1 MRFENAFVVDAPIDD
16 VYAALLDVER
26 AAPCV
31 PGVQMVERTGEDA
44 YDIDIKVAVG
54 PISTTYRG
62 SIEIVERDAGSHRI
76 VFTARGRESRDPDS
90 PDTQV
95 QMQLIAD
102 DGATLGTISA
112 DVQLSDTAAAI
123 GQGLINEVSAG
134 IVETF
139 SHNLTTLLA
148 KRPREAATAD
158 AAEAVRAAAER
169 REPEPVGDAELDD
182 EAEVVDDEAELVED
196 VEVVGEGEVQETRP
210 TASEA
215 LPLATFAGPLLL
227 ARLRDPR
234 MLAAAAGAVVGF
246 FVMLRRLRRRR

>member
-26 AAPCV
+26 AVPCV
-31 PGVQMVERTGEDA
+31 PGVQMLERSGEDA
-44 YDIDIKVAVG
+44 YDVDIKVAVG

-62 SIEIVERDAGSHRI
+62 SIQIVERDAGTHRI
-76 VFTARGRESRDPDS
+76 VFTARGRDSRDPDS
-90 PDTQV
+90 PDTEV
-95 QMQLIAD
+95 QIHLIAD

-123 GQGLINEVSAG
+123 GQGLIKEVLAG

-139 SHNLTTLLA
+139 SHNLTALLA

-169 REPEPVGDAELDD
+169 REPEAVDDAEMI
-182 EAEVVDDEAELVED
+182 DEAELVDDEGELVED
-196 VEVVGEGEVQETRP
+196 AEVVGEGEVEETRP
-210 TASEA
+210 PAADA
-215 LPLATFAGPLLL
+215 LPIATFAGPLLL

-234 MLAAAAGAVVGF
+234 ILAAAAGAVVGF

>member
-1 MRFENAFVVDAPIDD
+1 MRFENAFAVDAPIDA
-16 VYAALLDVER
+16 VYAALVDVER

-31 PGVQMVERTGEDA
+31 PGVQMLDRTGDDA
-44 YDIDIKVAVG
+44 YDVDIIVSVG

-62 SIEIVERDAGSHRI
+62 SIEIVERNAGAHRV
-76 VFTARGRESRDPDS
+76 VFKVRGRESRDPDT
-90 PDTQV
+90 PDTEV
-95 QMQLIAD
+95 QMQLMAD

-112 DVQLSDTAAAI
+112 DVQLSETAAAI
-123 GQGLINEVSAG
+123 GQGLIQEVSAG
-134 IVETF
+134 IVESF
-139 SHNLTTLLA
+139 SGNLTTLLA

-158 AAEAVRAAAER
+158 AAEAVRAAAEQ
-169 REPEPVGDAELDD
+169 REPEAVD
-182 EAEVVDDEAELVED
+182 EAEVVEDSEVVDDEAELVED
-196 VEVVGEGEVQETRP
+196 AEVVGEGEVAETRP

-215 LPLATFAGPLLL
+215 LPLATLAGPLLL

>member
-1 MRFENAFVVDAPIDD
+1 MRFENAFAVDAPIDD

-31 PGVQMVERTGEDA
+31 PGVQMLERTGDDA

-54 PISTTYRG
+54 PISTIYRG
-62 SIEIVERDAGSHRI
+62 SIEIVESDADAHWI
-76 VFTARGRESRDPDS
+76 VFKAKGRESRDPDS
-90 PDTQV
+90 PDTHV
-95 QMQLIAD
+95 QMHLIAD

-112 DVQLSDTAAAI
+112 DVQLSETAAAI
-123 GQGLINEVSAG
+123 GQGLITEVSAG

-139 SHNLTTLLA
+139 SHNLTASLA

-169 REPEPVGDAELDD
+169 REPEPVE
-182 EAEVVDDEAELVED
+182 EAEVVDDVEVIDD
-196 VEVVGEGEVQETRP
+196 VEVVEDAEVVGETRVEGIRP
-210 TASEA
+210 AAGDA
-215 LPLATFAGPLLL
+215 LPIAAFASLPVL

-234 MLAAAAGAVVGF
+234 VLVAAAGAVVGF

>member
-1 MRFENAFVVDAPIDD
+1 MRFENAFAVDAPIDA
-16 VYAALLDVER
+16 VYAALVDVER

-31 PGVQMVERTGEDA
+31 PGVQMLDRTGDDA
-44 YDIDIKVAVG
+44 YDVDIKVSVG
-54 PISTTYRG
+54 PISTIYRG
-62 SIEIVERDAGSHRI
+62 SIEIVERNAGAHRV
-76 VFTARGRESRDPDS
+76 VFKVRGRESRDPDT
-90 PDTQV
+90 PDTEV
-95 QMQLIAD
+95 QMQLMAD

-123 GQGLINEVSAG
+123 GQGLIQEVSAG
-134 IVETF
+134 IVESF
-139 SHNLTTLLA
+139 SGNLAALLA

-158 AAEAVRAAAER
+158 AAEAVRAAAEQ
-169 REPEPVGDAELDD
+169 REPEAVD
-182 EAEVVDDEAELVED
+182 EAEVVEDSEVVDDEAELVED
-196 VEVVGEGEVQETRP
+196 AEVVGEGEVAETRP

-215 LPLATFAGPLLL
+215 LPLATLAGPLLL